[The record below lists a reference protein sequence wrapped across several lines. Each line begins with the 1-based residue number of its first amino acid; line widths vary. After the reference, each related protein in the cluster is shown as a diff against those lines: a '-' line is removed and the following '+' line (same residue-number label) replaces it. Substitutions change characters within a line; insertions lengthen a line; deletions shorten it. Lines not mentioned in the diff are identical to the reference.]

1 MTEINE
7 EQLQELTDLIAD
19 KCEAMKLEPEQILD
33 GIARS
38 LIAAATTFGTQSF
51 QVDVESHGTCTV
63 NLIAEAK

>member
-19 KCEAMKLEPEQILD
+19 KCEVLKLEPEQILD

-38 LIAAATTFGTQSF
+38 LIAAATTFGTQCF
-51 QVDVESHGTCTV
+51 QVDVENHGTCTV
-63 NLIAEAK
+63 NLTTEAK

>member
-1 MTEINE
+1 VPEISE

-19 KCEAMKLEPEQILD
+19 KCEAMELEPEQILD

-51 QVDVESHGTCTV
+51 QVDVECHGSCMIK
-63 NLIAEAK
+63 LIEEAK